1 MKLRRW
7 QFLLISMLII
17 LIILALGT
25 DRYFALVRQERLEEI
40 RQIEEENE
48 RLTKKARQAQEQ
60 IRIMD
65 ERLVELD
72 EMLLNLQRTEQIVSG
87 ASPSRGGRQYTV
99 TTMPILSPSG
109 FSPARFERAFKGT
122 PLAGIGEAL
131 VQAEAETGVNALIL
145 AGICALESGWGR
157 SRLAQDKNNLAG
169 LGAYDGRE
177 YSAGIK
183 FDSRT
188 ASIMF
193 LAELLAIHYAPGG
206 KHFGGSHDLQ
216 GIGVKYASDPAWAEK
231 VAGCMRIIAEAER

>member
-1 MKLRRW
+1 MRFNRW
-7 QFLLISMLII
+7 QFLLISMLIM

-48 RLTKKARQAQEQ
+48 RLIKKARQAQEQ

-65 ERLVELD
+65 ERLVELE

-109 FSPARFERAFKGT
+109 FSPARFERALKGT

-131 VQAEAETGVNALIL
+131 VQAEAETDINALVL
-145 AGICALESGWGR
+145 AAIIVHESGWGS

-169 LGAYDGRE
+169 LGAYDHSPGSAIRFESRE
-177 YSAGIK
+177 GCV
-183 FDSRT
+183 
-188 ASIMF
+188 MF
-193 LAELLAIHYAPGG
+193 LAELLRDRPGESLEEI
-206 KHFGGSHDLQ
+206 GGW
-216 GIGVKYASDPAWAEK
+216 YASDPRWAAK
-231 VAGCMRIIAEAER
+231 VAGCMKAISEERR

>member
-1 MKLRRW
+1 VRRW
-7 QFLLISMLII
+7 QFLLISMLIM

-48 RLTKKARQAQEQ
+48 RLIKKARQAQEQ

-65 ERLVELD
+65 ERLTELE

-87 ASPSRGGRQYTV
+87 TLPSRGGRQYTV

-131 VQAEAETGVNALIL
+131 VQAEAETGINALVL
-145 AGICALESGWGR
+145 AAIAAHESGWGR
-157 SRLAQDKNNLAG
+157 SRIAKEKNNLAG
-169 LGAYDGRE
+169 LGAYDHSPGSAIRFESRE
-177 YSAGIK
+177 ECV
-183 FDSRT
+183 
-188 ASIMF
+188 MF
-193 LAELLAIHYAPGG
+193 LAELLRDRPGE
-206 KHFGGSHDLQ
+206 SLEE
-216 GIGVKYASDPAWAEK
+216 IGWWYASDPRWAAK
-231 VAGCMRIIAEAER
+231 AGRCMKIIAEAGE